1 MLLKSPLLKIV
12 GTSKKDCAF
21 IRNYNAKIGDI
32 VQFEYNISNIY
43 ASIYVTFVNKDKPYK
58 AGRRYEVNRLN
69 LHNFENYI
77 KTEVVTGQQS
87 KQETFE
93 L

>member
-1 MLLKSPLLKIV
+1 MILKSPLLKIV

-43 ASIYVTFVNKDKPYK
+43 ASIYITFVNKDKH
-58 AGRRYEVNRLN
+58 YEVDRLN

-77 KTEVVTGQQS
+77 KTEVVADPQP

>member
-1 MLLKSPLLKIV
+1 MILKSPLLKIV

-43 ASIYVTFVNKDKPYK
+43 ASIYITFVNKDK
-58 AGRRYEVNRLN
+58 RYEVDRLN

-77 KTEVVTGQQS
+77 KTEVVTDSQS
-87 KQETFE
+87 NPETFE

>member
-43 ASIYVTFVNKDKPYK
+43 ASIYITFVNKDK
-58 AGRRYEVNRLN
+58 RYEVDRLN

-77 KTEVVTGQQS
+77 ETEVVTDSQS
-87 KQETFE
+87 NPETFE

>member
-21 IRNYNAKIGDI
+21 IRNYGAKIGDI

-43 ASIYVTFVNKDKPYK
+43 SSIYIE
-58 AGRRYEVNRLN
+58 G
-69 LHNFENYI
+69 
-77 KTEVVTGQQS
+77 
-87 KQETFE
+87 
-93 L
+93 

>member
-21 IRNYNAKIGDI
+21 IRNSGAKIGDI

-43 ASIYVTFVNKDKPYK
+43 SSIYITFVNKDT
-58 AGRRYEVNRLN
+58 RYEVDRLN

-77 KTEVVTGQQS
+77 KTEVVTGPQS

>member
-1 MLLKSPLLKIV
+1 MILKSPLLKIV

-21 IRNYNAKIGDI
+21 IRNYNARISDI

-43 ASIYVTFVNKDKPYK
+43 SSIYVTFVNKDE
-58 AGRRYEVNRLN
+58 RYEVDRLN

-77 KTEVVTGQQS
+77 KTEVVTDSQS
-87 KQETFE
+87 NPETFE

>member
-1 MLLKSPLLKIV
+1 MILKSPLLKIV

-21 IRNYNAKIGDI
+21 IRNYGAKIGDI

-43 ASIYVTFVNKDKPYK
+43 SSIYITFVNKDT
-58 AGRRYEVNRLN
+58 RYEVDRLN

-77 KTEVVTGQQS
+77 KTEVVTDSQS
-87 KQETFE
+87 NPETFE

>member
-1 MLLKSPLLKIV
+1 MILKSPLLKIV
-12 GTSKKDCAF
+12 GISKKDCAF
-21 IRNYNAKIGDI
+21 IRNYGAKIGDI

-43 ASIYVTFVNKDKPYK
+43 SSIYITFVNKDK
-58 AGRRYEVNRLN
+58 RYDVDRLN

-77 KTEVVTGQQS
+77 KTEVVTDPQS

>member
-1 MLLKSPLLKIV
+1 MILKSPLLKIV

-21 IRNYNAKIGDI
+21 IRNYGAKIGDI

-43 ASIYVTFVNKDKPYK
+43 ASIYITFVNKDK
-58 AGRRYEVNRLN
+58 RYEVDRLK

-77 KTEVVTGQQS
+77 KTEVVTDSQS
-87 KQETFE
+87 NPETFE

>member
-1 MLLKSPLLKIV
+1 MILKSSLLKIV

-32 VQFEYNISNIY
+32 VQFEYNISNLY
-43 ASIYVTFVNKDKPYK
+43 SSIYITFVNKDT
-58 AGRRYEVNRLN
+58 RYEVDRLN

-77 KTEVVTGQQS
+77 KTEVVTDPQS

>member
-21 IRNYNAKIGDI
+21 IRNYGAKIGDI
-32 VQFEYNISNIY
+32 IQFDYDISNIY
-43 ASIYVTFVNKDKPYK
+43 SSIYITFVNKSK
-58 AGRRYEVNRLN
+58 RYEVDRLN

-77 KTEVVTGQQS
+77 KTEIATDLDKPKTQA
-87 KQETFE
+87 ERFE

>member
-21 IRNYNAKIGDI
+21 IRNYGAKIGDI

-43 ASIYVTFVNKDKPYK
+43 SSIYVTFVNNPYK
-58 AGRRYEVNRLN
+58 VGRRYEVNRLN

-77 KTEVVTGQQS
+77 KTEVVFDLQS
-87 KQETFE
+87 NPETFE

>member
-1 MLLKSPLLKIV
+1 MILKSPLLKIV

-21 IRNYNAKIGDI
+21 IRNYGAKIGDT

-43 ASIYVTFVNKDKPYK
+43 SSIYITFVNKDT
-58 AGRRYEVNRLN
+58 RYEVDRLN

-77 KTEVVTGQQS
+77 KTEAVTGPQS

>member
-1 MLLKSPLLKIV
+1 MILKSPLLKIA

-32 VQFEYNISNIY
+32 VQFEYNISDIY
-43 ASIYVTFVNKDKPYK
+43 ASIYVTFVNKDEC
-58 AGRRYEVNRLN
+58 YEVDRLN

-77 KTEVVTGQQS
+77 KTEVVSDAQS
-87 KQETFE
+87 NLESVG

>member
-1 MLLKSPLLKIV
+1 MLLKSPLLKI
-12 GTSKKDCAF
+12 
-21 IRNYNAKIGDI
+21 
-32 VQFEYNISNIY
+32 EYNISNIY
-43 ASIYVTFVNKDKPYK
+43 SSIYITFVNKDK
-58 AGRRYEVNRLN
+58 RYDVDRLN

-77 KTEVVTGQQS
+77 KTEVVNDPQS

>member
-1 MLLKSPLLKIV
+1 MILKSPLLKIV

-21 IRNYNAKIGDI
+21 IRNYGAKIGDI

-43 ASIYVTFVNKDKPYK
+43 GSIYVTFVNKDK
-58 AGRRYEVNRLN
+58 RYDVNRLN
-69 LHNFENYI
+69 LHNFESYI
-77 KTEVVTGQQS
+77 KTEVVTDSQS
-87 KQETFE
+87 NPETFE

>member
-1 MLLKSPLLKIV
+1 MILKSPLLKIV
-12 GTSKKDCAF
+12 DTSKKDCAF
-21 IRNYNAKIGDI
+21 IRNYDAKIGDI

-43 ASIYVTFVNKDKPYK
+43 SSIYVTFVNKDKC
-58 AGRRYEVNRLN
+58 YEVNRLN

-77 KTEVVTGQQS
+77 KTEVVSDAQS
-87 KQETFE
+87 NLKSFE

>member
-21 IRNYNAKIGDI
+21 IRNYGAKIGDI

-43 ASIYVTFVNKDKPYK
+43 SSIHVTFVNKD
-58 AGRRYEVNRLN
+58 RRYEVNRLN

-77 KTEVVTGQQS
+77 KTEVVFDSQS
-87 KQETFE
+87 NPETFE

>member
-21 IRNYNAKIGDI
+21 IRNYGAKIGDI

-43 ASIYVTFVNKDKPYK
+43 YSRK
-58 AGRRYEVNRLN
+58 AVAAYAD
-69 LHNFENYI
+69 NYL
-77 KTEVVTGQQS
+77 KS
-87 KQETFE
+87 K
-93 L
+93 

>member
-21 IRNYNAKIGDI
+21 IRNYSAKIGDI

-43 ASIYVTFVNKDKPYK
+43 SSIYITFVNKDN
-58 AGRRYEVNRLN
+58 RYEVDRLN

-77 KTEVVTGQQS
+77 KTEVVTDSQS
-87 KQETFE
+87 NPETFE

>member
-1 MLLKSPLLKIV
+1 MILKSPLLKIV

-43 ASIYVTFVNKDKPYK
+43 ASIYITFVNKDK
-58 AGRRYEVNRLN
+58 RYEVDRLN

-77 KTEVVTGQQS
+77 KTEVVTGLQS

>member
-1 MLLKSPLLKIV
+1 MLLKSHLLKIV

-43 ASIYVTFVNKDKPYK
+43 SSIYITFVNKDK
-58 AGRRYEVNRLN
+58 RYEVDRLN

-77 KTEVVTGQQS
+77 KTEVVTDS
-87 KQETFE
+87 DKPETQAESFE

>member
-1 MLLKSPLLKIV
+1 MLLKSSLLKIV

-21 IRNYNAKIGDI
+21 IRNYGAKIGDI
-32 VQFEYNISNIY
+32 VQFEYNISDIY
-43 ASIYVTFVNKDKPYK
+43 ASIHVTFVNKDKCYK
-58 AGRRYEVNRLN
+58 VDGLN

-77 KTEVVTGQQS
+77 KTEVVTDSQS

>member
-32 VQFEYNISNIY
+32 VQFDYNISNIY
-43 ASIYVTFVNKDKPYK
+43 SSIHVTFVNKDY
-58 AGRRYEVNRLN
+58 RYEVDRLN
-69 LHNFENYI
+69 LHNFEKYI
-77 KTEVVTGQQS
+77 KAEAVTDPQS

>member
-1 MLLKSPLLKIV
+1 MILKSPLLKIV

-21 IRNYNAKIGDI
+21 IRNYGAKIGDI

-43 ASIYVTFVNKDKPYK
+43 SSIYVTFVNKNKPYK
-58 AGRRYEVNRLN
+58 VGRRYEVNRLN

-77 KTEVVTGQQS
+77 KTEVVNDPQS

>member
-1 MLLKSPLLKIV
+1 MILKSPLLKIV

-43 ASIYVTFVNKDKPYK
+43 SSIYITFVNKDT
-58 AGRRYEVNRLN
+58 RYEVDRLN

-77 KTEVVTGQQS
+77 KTEVVTDSQS
-87 KQETFE
+87 KQESFE

>member
-1 MLLKSPLLKIV
+1 MILKSPLLKIV

-21 IRNYNAKIGDI
+21 IRNYGAKIGDT
-32 VQFEYNISNIY
+32 VQFEYDISNIY
-43 ASIYVTFVNKDKPYK
+43 SSIYVTFVNKDY
-58 AGRRYEVNRLN
+58 RYEVDRLN

-77 KTEVVTGQQS
+77 KTEVVTDSQS
-87 KQETFE
+87 NPETFE

>member
-1 MLLKSPLLKIV
+1 MILKSPLLKIV

-21 IRNYNAKIGDI
+21 IRNYGVKIGDI
-32 VQFEYNISNIY
+32 VQFEYDISNIY
-43 ASIYVTFVNKDKPYK
+43 SSIYVTFVNKDYRYK
-58 AGRRYEVNRLN
+58 VDRLN

-77 KTEVVTGQQS
+77 KTEVVTDSQS
-87 KQETFE
+87 NPETFE

>member
-1 MLLKSPLLKIV
+1 MILKSPLLKIV

-43 ASIYVTFVNKDKPYK
+43 ASIYVTFVSKDK
-58 AGRRYEVNRLN
+58 RYEVNRLN

-77 KTEVVTGQQS
+77 KTEVVTDSQS
-87 KQETFE
+87 NPETFE

>member
-1 MLLKSPLLKIV
+1 MILKSPLLKIV

-32 VQFEYNISNIY
+32 IQFEYNISNIY
-43 ASIYVTFVNKDKPYK
+43 GSIYITFVDKDKRYK
-58 AGRRYEVNRLN
+58 VDRLN

-77 KTEVVTGQQS
+77 KTEVVSDLQS
-87 KQETFE
+87 NPKTFE

>member
-21 IRNYNAKIGDI
+21 IHNYGAKIGDI

-43 ASIYVTFVNKDKPYK
+43 SSIYVTFVNKNECYK
-58 AGRRYEVNRLN
+58 VDRLN

-77 KTEVVTGQQS
+77 KTEAVADPQS

>member
-1 MLLKSPLLKIV
+1 MILKSPLLKIV

-32 VQFEYNISNIY
+32 VQFEYNISDIY
-43 ASIYVTFVNKDKPYK
+43 ASIHVTFVNKDKCYK
-58 AGRRYEVNRLN
+58 VDRLN

-77 KTEVVTGQQS
+77 KTEVVTDSQS
-87 KQETFE
+87 NPETFE

>member
-32 VQFEYNISNIY
+32 VQFEYDISNIY
-43 ASIYVTFVNKDKPYK
+43 SSIYVTFVNKDY
-58 AGRRYEVNRLN
+58 RYEVDRLN

-77 KTEVVTGQQS
+77 KTEVVTDSQS
-87 KQETFE
+87 NPETFE

>member
-1 MLLKSPLLKIV
+1 MV
-12 GTSKKDCAF
+12 HRKKDCAF

-32 VQFEYNISNIY
+32 VQFEYNISNLY
-43 ASIYVTFVNKDKPYK
+43 SSIYITFVNKDT
-58 AGRRYEVNRLN
+58 RYEVDRLN

-77 KTEVVTGQQS
+77 KTEVVTDSQS

>member
-12 GTSKKDCAF
+12 GISKKDCAF
-21 IRNYNAKIGDI
+21 IRNYGAEIGDI
-32 VQFEYNISNIY
+32 VQFEYDISNIY
-43 ASIYVTFVNKDKPYK
+43 SSIYVTFVNKDY
-58 AGRRYEVNRLN
+58 RYEVNRLN

-77 KTEVVTGQQS
+77 KTEVVTDSQS
-87 KQETFE
+87 NPETFE

>member
-21 IRNYNAKIGDI
+21 ICNYGAKIGGI
-32 VQFEYNISNIY
+32 IQFEYDISNIY
-43 ASIYVTFVNKDKPYK
+43 SSIYVTFVNKDK
-58 AGRRYEVNRLN
+58 RYDVDRLN

-77 KTEVVTGQQS
+77 KTEVVTDPQS
-87 KQETFE
+87 KQETIE